1 MCLIWART
9 GARTRAWC
17 LGGWLPGAGSPPS
30 SEAAAVAGSRQ
41 TLQRSRA
48 SSSSLT
54 PFAHSLAPLMSASWV
69 LAGPGPVWAGTTAP
83 PPGRGAP
90 RAGAWVQP
98 LQGTLFQITRFSSLI
113 STPPPTTLS
122 PQKEKLGQRREAS
135 CGLRAGR
142 GAWGRGSPAPAGVPS
157 WPCLKGQSPGASLRP
172 SLPSESTRP
181 AVSVATQPDVS
192 QRPREDPGR
201 GLRVKDSTS
210 EQMLGGTVPG
220 AAGGHRCRCPSW
232 FGHPLPSGPASGDRD
247 CS

>member
-1 MCLIWART
+1 MGGAVKGPWST
-9 GARTRAWC
+9 GHVCVTAHTAPICTPGAPPGGHPFSLKHVVLSPRVLLRERDIQPPPRERVC
-17 LGGWLPGAGSPPS
+17 VPRLGPDRSSDEGVGLGGLAPRGRVTPS

-83 PPGRGAP
+83 PPGRGAL
-90 RAGAWVQP
+90 RAGAWVRP

-122 PQKEKLGQRREAS
+122 PQREKLGQRREAS

-142 GAWGRGSPAPAGVPS
+142 GAWGG
-157 WPCLKGQSPGASLRP
+157 
-172 SLPSESTRP
+172 
-181 AVSVATQPDVS
+181 
-192 QRPREDPGR
+192 
-201 GLRVKDSTS
+201 GLRLL
-210 EQMLGGTVPG
+210 LGCPPG
-220 AAGGHRCRCPSW
+220 LA
-232 FGHPLPSGPASGDRD
+232 
-247 CS
+247 